1 LDVLGD
7 YVGAVSGCASVVQ
20 SEAGLDV
27 RWFDFGPIL
36 FIENEVEYLLFDEGK
51 QIVVGS
57 VLNDAGA
64 RRGKRVAGSS
74 GNYFQVKVKGIV

>member
-36 FIENEVEYLLFDEGK
+36 YIEDEVEYLLFFM
-51 QIVVGS
+51 GS
-57 VLNDAGA
+57 VI
-64 RRGKRVAGSS
+64 K
-74 GNYFQVKVKGIV
+74 